1 MHALIVVAH
10 HHPRSLTHAL
20 AARIA
25 EGVVRAGHSA
35 ETADLAAEGFEPRF
49 GLADHA
55 VHRGQASPPADVLA
69 EQARIDRAD
78 TLVLVYPIYWWSMP
92 ALLKGWIDR
101 VFSNGWAF
109 DYSIG
114 GDLRK
119 KLQRLRVV
127 LVGVG
132 GADAGTFERHATPG
146 RCAPRST
153 MASSITAAH
162 GWSVPNCCWSRRAPI
177 RSGIWTRPCTSA
189 ASSSP
194 HAARRGPPRRSRWR
208 PDPRGHSARCMAKP
222 ARCGASSSR
231 RVSAGI
237 R

>member
-10 HHPRSLTHAL
+10 HHPRSLTCPRRPHRRRRSPRRPFRGNRRSGFGRLRAAL
-20 AARIA
+20 QPGRPRRASRP
-25 EGVVRAGHSA
+25 GV
-35 ETADLAAEGFEPRF
+35 
-49 GLADHA
+49 
-55 VHRGQASPPADVLA
+55 ASADVLA

-119 KLQRLRVV
+119 SCSACAWCW
-127 LVGVG
+127 LVS
-132 GADAGTFERHATPG
+132 AAPMPAPSSGTATPG

-177 RSGIWTRPCTSA
+177 QPRTWSRLGESAPSCSPAPGGRRRPEPAAGDSGT
-189 ASSSP
+189 
-194 HAARRGPPRRSRWR
+194 
-208 PDPRGHSARCMAKP
+208 
-222 ARCGASSSR
+222 
-231 RVSAGI
+231 
-237 R
+237 

>member
-10 HHPRSLTHAL
+10 HHPRSHTCPRRAHRRRRGPRRSFRGNRRPGGGRLRAAL
-20 AARIA
+20 RPGRPRRASRP
-25 EGVVRAGHSA
+25 GVASRRRPRRAGAHRSRRYPGAGLPDLLVVDAGPAQGLDRSRVLQWLGLRLQHRRRPAESCSA
-35 ETADLAAEGFEPRF
+35 CAWCWSVSAAP
-49 GLADHA
+49 
-55 VHRGQASPPADVLA
+55 
-69 EQARIDRAD
+69 
-78 TLVLVYPIYWWSMP
+78 MP
-92 ALLKGWIDR
+92 AP
-101 VFSNGWAF
+101 S
-109 DYSIG
+109 S
-114 GDLRK
+114 
-119 KLQRLRVV
+119 
-127 LVGVG
+127 
-132 GADAGTFERHATPG
+132 GTATPG

-162 GWSVPNCCWSRRAPI
+162 GWSVPNCCWNRRPPI

-194 HAARRGPPRRSRWR
+194 HAARRGR
-208 PDPRGHSARCMAKP
+208 PGAAAGGLTPGHSARCMAKP